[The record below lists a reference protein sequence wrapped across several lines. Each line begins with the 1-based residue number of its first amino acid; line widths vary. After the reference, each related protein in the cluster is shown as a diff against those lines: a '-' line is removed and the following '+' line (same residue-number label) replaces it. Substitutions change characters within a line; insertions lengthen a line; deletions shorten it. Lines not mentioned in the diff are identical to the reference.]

1 MNYLVYC
8 IFRDRESVPDELPPG
23 VDGAKVS
30 RVAADGLAAS
40 FSRVRPQDAVPSVP
54 RLQAY
59 ARVIEALHE
68 RCTVLPMRFG
78 CELST
83 RAQLVELLCA
93 RRAEFQ
99 ASLDEVEGCVEFSI
113 RILLKKTEAP
123 APTDVGPAPACGQ
136 TSPMC
141 RRRAKAT
148 LATARQSHVGGGT
161 PFGERRTGAS
171 PGQAYLA
178 KRKAWYVDQDH
189 QWNEAAAAARRM
201 EKAFDGL
208 FLRCVTE
215 PPPLR
220 SLGASQDTHRQ
231 GFPAS
236 EALAKEAPHPGR
248 EQLLTLHFL
257 VQRKDQEPFRREF
270 RRLEK
275 GSSERLLL
283 TGPWPPYNFTSS
295 PQATLALDRTKS
307 AFSLALPV
315 RTSSAPPWSRQE
327 TP

>member
-8 IFRDRESVPDELPPG
+8 IFRARDGVSDGLPPG

-30 RVAADGLAAS
+30 RVAAAGLAAS
-40 FSRVRPQDAVPSVP
+40 FSRVRPRDTVPSVS
-54 RLQAY
+54 RVQAY
-59 ARVIEALHE
+59 ARVIEALHK
-68 RCTVLPMRFG
+68 RHTVLPMRYG

-83 RAQLVELLCA
+83 RAQVVELLCE
-93 RRAEFQ
+93 RRTEFQ
-99 ASLDEVEGCVEFSI
+99 AALDEVEGCVELSV

-123 APTDVGPAPACGQ
+123 APTDVGPAPG
-136 TSPMC
+136 P
-141 RRRAKAT
+141 
-148 LATARQSHVGGGT
+148 
-161 PFGERRTGAS
+161 S

-178 KRKAWYVDQDH
+178 KRKAWYADQDH

-215 PPPLR
+215 PLR
-220 SLGASQDTHRQ
+220 
-231 GFPAS
+231 
-236 EALAKEAPHPGR
+236 PGR

-257 VQRKDQEPFRREF
+257 VQRKDQEAFRREF

-275 GSSERLLL
+275 SAPERLLL
-283 TGPWPPYNFTSS
+283 TGPWPPYSFTSC
-295 PQATLALDRTKS
+295 PQATLALDQTRS
-307 AFSLALPV
+307 AFSLNLPV
-315 RTSSAPPWSRQE
+315 KTASAPPSSRQE

>member
-8 IFRDRESVPDELPPG
+8 IFRAGEGVSDGLPPG

-30 RVAADGLAAS
+30 RVAAAGLAAS

-59 ARVIEALHE
+59 ARVIEALHK
-68 RCTVLPMRFG
+68 CHTVLPMRYG

-83 RAQLVELLCA
+83 RAQLVELLCE

-99 ASLDEVEGCVEFSI
+99 AALDEVEGCVELSI

-123 APTDVGPAPACGQ
+123 APTDVRPAPACRQ
-136 TSPMC
+136 KSPTC
-141 RRRAKAT
+141 
-148 LATARQSHVGGGT
+148 QSHFGDGT
-161 PFGERRTGAS
+161 PFGGRGPGPS

-208 FLRCVTE
+208 SLRCVTE
-215 PPPLR
+215 PPR
-220 SLGASQDTHRQ
+220 
-231 GFPAS
+231 
-236 EALAKEAPHPGR
+236 PGR

-257 VQRKDQEPFRREF
+257 VRRKDQEPFRQEF
-270 RRLEK
+270 GRLEK
-275 GSSERLLL
+275 SAPERLLL

-295 PQATLALDRTKS
+295 PQVTLALDQTRS
-307 AFSLALPV
+307 AFSLNLLV
-315 RTSSAPPWSRQE
+315 RTASAPPSSRQE